1 MTLKQKLQ
9 NLIFPLG
16 TIQKIRR
23 GYLKGCKIRLSEN
36 SLWSPLLGKWEP
48 AMQKI
53 MVNVV
58 KPGDIVYDLGANNGL
73 HGLLMAGLA
82 LPGGKVYNFEPFEEN
97 IAEINENYGFNN
109 VTNYENIQAAV
120 ADKEGTE
127 VFALGNHHKQGAIV
141 QGGVAVSNSI
151 NVPVTTLDAFIEKG
165 NPGPAFIKMDIEGAE
180 GPALQ
185 GFSRNISRFQPLM
198 IIELHSP
205 EQDRLVGQFLQA
217 HGYTAYRFDTF
228 AALEFTLITDLT
240 KVHPVPEG
248 IWGSIF
254 CLPPGKKL
262 TDFSFAK

>member
-1 MTLKQKLQ
+1 MTLKQGLQ

-23 GYLKGCKIRLSEN
+23 GYLKGFKIRLSEN
-36 SLWSPLLGKWEP
+36 SLWSPLIGNWEP

-82 LPGGKVYNFEPFEEN
+82 APGGKVYNFEPFEEN
-97 IAEINENYGFNN
+97 IAEIVENYAFNN
-109 VTNYENIQAAV
+109 ITNYTNIQAAV
-120 ADKEGTE
+120 SDKEGTE
-127 VFALGNHHKQGAIV
+127 TFSLGNHHKQGAIV
-141 QGGVAVSNSI
+141 QGPVKDNNSI
-151 NVPVTTLDAFIEKG
+151 TVPVTSLDAFIEKG

-185 GFSRNISRFQPLM
+185 GFSKNIDQYSPLM

-205 EQDRLVGQFLQA
+205 EQDRMVGQFLQN
-217 HGYTAYRFDTF
+217 HGYTAYRFNTF
-228 AALEFTLITDLT
+228 AKLAFTAIKDLN
-240 KVHPVPEG
+240 KVHPDPSG

-262 TDFSFAK
+262 DNYSFNK